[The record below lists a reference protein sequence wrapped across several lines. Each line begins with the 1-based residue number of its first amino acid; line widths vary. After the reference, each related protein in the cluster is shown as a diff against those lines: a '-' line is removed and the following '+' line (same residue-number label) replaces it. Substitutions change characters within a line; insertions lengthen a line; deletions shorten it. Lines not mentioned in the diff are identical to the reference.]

1 MLIGVMGHDDTGSAS
16 SVKRVVTHL
25 QIEQQNAVGILRFDR
40 PDKKNALTKETLQS
54 LPHGVARLVA
64 EGARAIIL
72 TGSSTVFTAGADLS
86 EFSFSE
92 ADLDVE
98 NGLALAADSL
108 AAAPV
113 PVIAAIEGPC
123 LGAGVELTMA
133 CDVRVAGSSAFFM
146 IPAAQLGIL
155 YRPDGVERILDE
167 LGPETTRR
175 LFLLHEQIGAA
186 AMAGLVT
193 ADGQAFEEAMVMA
206 IHAATLVPGSV
217 AATKSLINEL
227 VSGQSALI
235 DWTQTRR
242 RLLRER

>member
-1 MLIGVMGHDDTGSAS
+1 MLIGVIGQDDTGSAS
-16 SVKRVVTHL
+16 SVNCVVSNL
-25 QIEQQNAVGILRFDR
+25 QIERHDEVGILRFDR
-40 PDKKNALTKETLQS
+40 PDKKNALTMDTLQAMP
-54 LPHGVARLVA
+54 LAVDELVA
-64 EGARAIIL
+64 QGARAIIL

-92 ADLDVE
+92 ADMEVE
-98 NGLALAADSL
+98 NSLALAANSL
-108 AAAPV
+108 VAAPV
-113 PVIAAIEGPC
+113 PVLAAIEGPC

-133 CDVRVAGSSAFFM
+133 CDVRVAGEGAFFM
-146 IPAAQLGIL
+146 IPATQLGIL
-155 YRPDGVERILDE
+155 YRPNGVKRILDE

-175 LFLLHEQIGAA
+175 LFLLHERIDARTV
-186 AMAGLVT
+186 AGVVT
-193 ADGQAFEEAMVMA
+193 ADGGALEQAMVLA
-206 IHAATLVPGSV
+206 VHAATLVPGSM